1 MIDEPNARGRENAPA
16 GISPPTR
23 ARRLLAGW
31 SASVFQLVLGIIQQ
45 VALVPVFLH
54 FWSGEELAAWFV
66 IYAIGSLVLVA
77 DGGLQL
83 RAINRFFS
91 FKSSVDCD
99 GRTAAFYAAMLRLY
113 LWLSV
118 VLAGLVV
125 AAALAVSPSTVFRFE
140 AIENFDAA
148 FVAMTA
154 GMLLTLPA
162 GLVSALYRARG
173 LYGRAIWLQSLG
185 TLIGQ
190 VAQLVAIVATA
201 SLFAVTF
208 AYVTMQILIATYLI
222 IIDVPHLHPFLR
234 KAKGIRSMRW
244 MVGQLRKAV
253 PFGIAGATEL
263 ALMNLPVLLVSA
275 LVADR
280 VAVAQWGLI
289 RIAAGLLRALC
300 LQATLPL
307 AAELGH
313 DYAVGAT
320 EQLRALYARGSV
332 LVTVLASAV
341 VSGLL
346 PFWPDFFALWTH
358 GAIAYDPLLAKTMLI
373 GTSVAAPAILA
384 LSYANYSNRADL
396 LVRSK
401 GLQLIVFFVLSLWMI
416 PQLGP
421 LGAAAAIVA
430 SDLLI
435 QFGLLT
441 LAIMRQ
447 TLKHPFQHL
456 MFLMGVMVATMLAGW
471 GLGIMIRSTI
481 PWTGVQRFVAECA
494 IWLAVAGVAAIPL
507 LMGNIRA
514 KIIATIPR

>member
-1 MIDEPNARGRENAPA
+1 M
-16 GISPPTR
+16 
-23 ARRLLAGW
+23 
-31 SASVFQLVLGIIQQ
+31 VLGIIQQ

-66 IYAIGSLVLVA
+66 IYAIGNLVLVA

-99 GRTAAFYAAMLRLY
+99 GRTAAFYIATLRLY
-113 LWLSV
+113 LWLSATLV
-118 VLAGLVV
+118 GLAVT
-125 AAALAVSPSTVFRFE
+125 AALAVSPSTVFRFE
-140 AIENFDAA
+140 AIKNFDAA
-148 FVAMTA
+148 FVAMTV

-173 LYGRAIWLQSLG
+173 LYGRAVWLQSFA

-190 VAQLVAIVATA
+190 IAQLVAIVATG

-208 AYVTMQILIATYLI
+208 VYVTMQILGAVYLVA
-222 IIDVPHLHPFLR
+222 IDAPRLHPFLR
-234 KAKGIRSMRW
+234 KARGTRSIRW
-244 MVGQLRKAV
+244 MVGQLRKAA

-289 RIAAGLLRALC
+289 RVAAGLLRALC

-320 EQLRALYARGSV
+320 ERLRALYARGSV
-332 LVTVLASAV
+332 LVAVLASAV

-346 PFWPDFFALWTH
+346 PFWPDFFALWTR
-358 GAIAYDPLLAKTMLI
+358 GAITYDPLLAKIMLI
-373 GTSVAAPAILA
+373 GTGVAAPAILA

-401 GLQLIVFFVLSLWMI
+401 GLQFIVFFAVSLLMI
-416 PQLGP
+416 PELGP
-421 LGAAAAIVA
+421 LGAAVAIVA
-430 SDLLI
+430 SDLLV

-441 LAIMRQ
+441 LVIMRQ
-447 TLKHPFQHL
+447 TLRHPFRHL
-456 MFLMGVMVATMLAGW
+456 MFLAGIMLATILAGW
-471 GLGIMIRSTI
+471 GLGIMIRSAI
-481 PWTGVQRFVAECA
+481 PWTGVLRFVAECA
-494 IWLAVAGVAAIPL
+494 VWLAVAGVAAIPL
-507 LMGNIRA
+507 LIGSIRA
-514 KIIATIPR
+514 KLIVTIPQ